1 MGNIVGYPLGWI
13 MWALYQLVSNYG
25 VALILFTL
33 VLKIAMFPLSVK
45 QQKSTAQQAVMAP
58 KLQALQKRYAKDK
71 ERLNEEMTKFYKE
84 EKYNPMSGCLPML
97 LQFVVLFGLIDVIYN
112 PLKHILRFS
121 KDVIAAAGELVA
133 SASEKAATASQQLAI
148 IAAVKD
154 NPAAFASIDAEFG
167 INFVEKVQNF
177 ELSFLGL
184 NLGEMPSWA
193 WPIILVPFLSGIT
206 SLIHTIY
213 SSYMQ
218 KKNAIADDPANNA
231 MLMKG
236 MMYIMPVFS
245 FIFAMQVPAGVG
257 IYWTVS
263 NVLSLVQSFYLNKK
277 YNPKK
282 LAAEIEAAEAEK
294 KKLKKESKQELKEKL
309 EEGKEV
315 TKELEEKALSAKELN
330 RRKLAEARKREAEK
344 YGETYKE
351 VTDEDLI

>member
-236 MMYIMPVFS
+236 MMY
-245 FIFAMQVPAGVG
+245 
-257 IYWTVS
+257 
-263 NVLSLVQSFYLNKK
+263 
-277 YNPKK
+277 
-282 LAAEIEAAEAEK
+282 
-294 KKLKKESKQELKEKL
+294 
-309 EEGKEV
+309 
-315 TKELEEKALSAKELN
+315 
-330 RRKLAEARKREAEK
+330 
-344 YGETYKE
+344 
-351 VTDEDLI
+351 